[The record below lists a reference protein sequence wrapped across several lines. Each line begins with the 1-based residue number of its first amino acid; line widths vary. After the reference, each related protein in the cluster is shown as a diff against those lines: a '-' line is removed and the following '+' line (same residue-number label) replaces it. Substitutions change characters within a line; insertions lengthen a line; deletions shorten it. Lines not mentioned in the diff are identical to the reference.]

1 MKWELEA
8 LKILARN
15 ETVPGVALAD
25 ACKEIDRLNKNIAY
39 LNDAVKRLR
48 GLEEGTHYR
57 CTGCDDIYEKPPAS
71 TVGITE
77 NHTAK
82 FCRECTRDGDR

>member
-15 ETVPGVALAD
+15 ETVPGVALRD
-25 ACKEIDRLNKNIAY
+25 ALGEIERLNKKVNHLTGSIKA
-39 LNDAVKRLR
+39 LR

-57 CTGCDDIYEKPPAS
+57 CTGCDEIYEKPPAS

-77 NHTAK
+77 DHTAK